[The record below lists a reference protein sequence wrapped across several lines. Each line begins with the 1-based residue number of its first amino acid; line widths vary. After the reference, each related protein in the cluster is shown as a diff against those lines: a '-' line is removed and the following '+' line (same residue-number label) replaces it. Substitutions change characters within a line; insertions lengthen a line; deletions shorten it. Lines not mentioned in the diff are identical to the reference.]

1 MVSGTVGATEYTQKL
16 SPYSSHTLLLESL
29 PPEGRGRRVLDVGC
43 ATGYLARILAQRG
56 FQVVGIERPGGY
68 GDNFPESVEL
78 VEANLDAGVPALR
91 GRFSYVICGDI
102 LEHLRD
108 PERILT
114 QLTRVMEPDGALI
127 ASLPNSGNLY
137 FRLTVLKGEFP
148 QQDKGLFDRTHVRFY
163 MWRGWRE
170 LFESA
175 GLDVEGKKVS
185 GVPLGLA
192 LPRWDGSAP
201 VRALEWLAFLLAR
214 LRPTLFA
221 YQFIVTA
228 RRRDRHDG

>member
-1 MVSGTVGATEYTQKL
+1 MDSATVGATAYTQKL

-29 PPEGRGRRVLDVGC
+29 PPEGGGRRVLDVGC

-56 FQVVGIERPGGY
+56 YQVVGIERPGGY
-68 GDNFPESVEL
+68 GDSFPESVEL

-102 LEHLRD
+102 LEHLRE
-108 PERILT
+108 PERILM
-114 QLTRVMEPDGALI
+114 QITRILEPDGVLI

-137 FRLTVLKGEFP
+137 FRLSILMGEFP

-175 GLDVEGKKVS
+175 GLEIRRRKVT
-185 GVPLGLA
+185 GVPVGLA
-192 LPRWDGSAP
+192 LPKWDASAP
-201 VRALEWLAFLLAR
+201 IRALEWLAFLLAR

-221 YQFIVTA
+221 YQFVVTA
-228 RRRDRHDG
+228 RRRDPT